1 MAILANALKETGINL
16 ALPVANNIFLAP
28 SVTVFATSC
37 LIAGQ
42 PLFSL
47 TPASDGHLSSS
58 SFTPSPSLSGTGQP
72 W

>member
-1 MAILANALKETGINL
+1 LKELEANL
-16 ALPVANNIFLAP
+16 ALPVTKVIFLAP
-28 SVTVFATSC
+28 SKTVLATSC

-47 TPASDGHLSSS
+47 TPASVGHLSSS
-58 SFTPSPSLSGTGQP
+58 SLTPSLSVSGTGQP